1 MRNVGQRTLIQL
13 ILLVGAIL
21 MALPFMWMVSSSL
34 KHELHIFQFPP
45 QIIPNPIRWLNYPEA
60 LANPNAMPFHI
71 YVKNT
76 VIIVFVR
83 EAAVLLSA
91 SFCAYG
97 FARLR
102 FVGRDIWFGIVL
114 ATMMVP
120 YIVLM
125 VPTYVLFT
133 RLQWIDT
140 FLPLTVPWFFGGG
153 AFNIFLLR
161 QFFRTIPEELADAAR
176 IDGCNEYAIYARILM
191 PLAKPGLIAVAI
203 FTFIDGWNDFMGPLL
218 YLNSPENYT
227 VALGLA
233 LFRAAVGGMGSA
245 GGRSRWD
252 WLMAASTAMVIPVI
266 LVFFALQRY
275 FVKGVVMTGLK
286 G

>member
-1 MRNVGQRTLIQL
+1 
-13 ILLVGAIL
+13 
-21 MALPFMWMVSSSL
+21 MALPFLWMVSSSL

-76 VIIVFVR
+76 VIIVIVR

-140 FLPLTVPWFFGGG
+140 FLPLTVPWF
-153 AFNIFLLR
+153 LR
-161 QFFRTIPEELADAAR
+161 RR
-176 IDGCNEYAIYARILM
+176 R
-191 PLAKPGLIAVAI
+191 V
-203 FTFIDGWNDFMGPLL
+203 
-218 YLNSPENYT
+218 
-227 VALGLA
+227 
-233 LFRAAVGGMGSA
+233 
-245 GGRSRWD
+245 
-252 WLMAASTAMVIPVI
+252 
-266 LVFFALQRY
+266 
-275 FVKGVVMTGLK
+275 
-286 G
+286 

>member
-1 MRNVGQRTLIQL
+1 MGRINGQRAVVQL
-13 ILLVGAIL
+13 VLLVGALL
-21 MALPFMWMVSSSL
+21 MALPFLWMVSSSL
-34 KHELHIFQFPP
+34 KQELDIFQFPK
-45 QIIPNPIRWLNYPEA
+45 IFPNPIRWQNYPEA
-60 LANPNAMPFHI
+60 LANPNAMPFYI

-76 VIIVFVR
+76 VFIVLVR
-83 EAAVLLSA
+83 EVAVILSA

-97 FARLR
+97 CASALR
-102 FVGRDIWFGIVL
+102 GRDIWFGIVL

-125 VPTYVLFT
+125 VPTYIIFA
-133 RLQWIDT
+133 RLSWIDT
-140 FLPLTVPWFFGGG
+140 YVPWFFGGG

-161 QFFRTIPEELADAAR
+161 FSTIRKRL
-176 IDGCNEYAIYARILM
+176 GEYAIYARILM
-191 PLAKPGLIAVAI
+191 PLAKPALVTVAI

-233 LFRAAVGGMGSA
+233 LFRASFGLDAA

-252 WLMAASTAMVIPVI
+252 WLMAASYGCASH
-266 LVFFALQRY
+266 LQA
-275 FVKGVVMTGLK
+275 GVVMTGLK
-286 G
+286 GYRGTSLARLLGVKRQPY

>member
-1 MRNVGQRTLIQL
+1 
-13 ILLVGAIL
+13 
-21 MALPFMWMVSSSL
+21 
-34 KHELHIFQFPP
+34 
-45 QIIPNPIRWLNYPEA
+45 
-60 LANPNAMPFHI
+60 MPFYI

-76 VIIVFVR
+76 VFIVLVR
-83 EAAVLLSA
+83 EVAVILSA

-125 VPTYVLFT
+125 VPTYIIFA
-133 RLQWIDT
+133 RLSWIDT
-140 FLPLTVPWFFGGG
+140 YLPLTVPWFFGGG

-176 IDGCNEYAIYARILM
+176 IDGCSEYAIYARILM
-191 PLAKPGLIAVAI
+191 PLAKPALVTVAI

-233 LFRAAVGGMGSA
+233 LFRASFGLDAA

-252 WLMAASTAMVIPVI
+252 WLMAASTAMVVPVI
-266 LVFFALQRY
+266 IVFFFLQSY